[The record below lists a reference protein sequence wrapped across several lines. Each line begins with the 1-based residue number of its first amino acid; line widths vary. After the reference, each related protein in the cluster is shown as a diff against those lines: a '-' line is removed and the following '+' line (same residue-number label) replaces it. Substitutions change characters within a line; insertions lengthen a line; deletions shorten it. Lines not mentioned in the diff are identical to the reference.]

1 MRFYLNILVG
11 LKCSHSITIC
21 VIIMVAMIKSSSSSS
36 IIIIAL
42 HWLITDLFCCLSF
55 ATL

>member
-1 MRFYLNILVG
+1 MLFYLNIFVR

-21 VIIMVAMIKSSSSSS
+21 VIIMVAMIKSSSS

>member
-1 MRFYLNILVG
+1 MRFYLNIFVR